1 MFGNFPIIDQPFG
14 ISVFGSALLRVSP
27 DFATIQA
34 AITRLEDKPSD
45 AFAKARKAAHAVT
58 EFLHKMPVKES
69 GLSKISLSQQYRLF
83 NSERQPIGYM
93 ARIGLTV
100 VLNELEKIE
109 QIVSGLVDAGTNE
122 VTAIEFQTVKLK
134 EFRARARELAVQAAR
149 EKAEIYAIAA
159 KVTVGEVLHIQ
170 DVNPNV
176 LRQETH
182 VAGPRGPVRQE
193 PADSEPDVNTLDPS
207 AIQVGAAVMVAY
219 RVADLGA
226 ARHLAS
232 LGGTMPEL

>member
-1 MFGNFPIIDQPFG
+1 MFGNFPTIDQPFG

-45 AFAKARKAAHAVT
+45 AFAKAKKAAHAVT
-58 EFLHKMPVKES
+58 EFLRKMPVKES

-109 QIVSGLVDAGTNE
+109 QIVSGLVDAGANE
-122 VTAIEFQTVKLK
+122 ITAIEFQTAKLK
-134 EFRARARELAVQAAR
+134 ELRARARELAVHAAR

-159 KVTVGEVLHIQ
+159 KAKVGEVLHIQ

-182 VAGPRGPVRQE
+182 VAGPRGRVQQE
-193 PADSEPDVNTLDPS
+193 PADSEPEQDTLDPS
-207 AIQVGAAVMVAY
+207 AIQVGGAVMVAY
-219 RVADLGA
+219 RIADLGA
-226 ARHLAS
+226 ASHLAS